1 MSTAPGPLGTAL
13 RAWRDRLTPAEVGL
27 PAGGRR
33 RSPGLRREELA
44 QLSGVS
50 VDYVVRLEQGRSR
63 HPSPQ
68 VVAALARA
76 LRLSSSERDALH
88 VAAGVAPVSPD
99 VVPAHLSPGLQR
111 MLDRLQDTAVAVFTA
126 AWDLL
131 AGNALWD
138 GLFGDHTLQTGRERN
153 LAWRHFTA
161 MPTPVRHD
169 AGTDRYARALVT
181 DLRAAVSRYPR
192 DRALGA
198 LVADLRTTSDRFA
211 TLWDSAPAE
220 AHAAETKTVLS
231 ATVGSV
237 RVDCDVLTAPDADLR
252 LVVYTARPGSA
263 DETALALLRVTGL
276 PGDEMA
282 VPTSTPQP

>member
-1 MSTAPGPLGTAL
+1 MTTTLITGATQGLGREAA
-13 RAWRDRLTPAEVGL
+13 RRLIE
-27 PAGGRR
+27 AG
-33 RSPGLRREELA
+33 
-44 QLSGVS
+44 
-50 VDYVVRLEQGRSR
+50 
-63 HPSPQ
+63 
-68 VVAALARA
+68 
-76 LRLSSSERDALH
+76 
-88 VAAGVAPVSPD
+88 
-99 VVPAHLSPGLQR
+99 
-111 MLDRLQDTAVAVFTA
+111 
-126 AWDLL
+126 
-131 AGNALWD
+131 
-138 GLFGDHTLQTGRERN
+138 HTVYLTGRERN
-153 LAWRHFTA
+153 LAWRHFTG

-181 DLRAAVSRYPR
+181 ALRTAVSRYPR

-231 ATVGSV
+231 ATVGPV